1 PYGELQLIRTPAIP
15 YHTIAMD
22 FILALPEI
30 PAVAPWKIDGFKYF
44 DAMMTQSYKA
54 SRKTLLI
61 PGHTI
66 YGAKEWAQ
74 VSLIL

>member
-1 PYGELQLIRTPAIP
+1 LQPIHTLVIP
-15 YHTIAMD
+15 YYTITMD
-22 FILALPEI
+22 FIVVLPII

-44 DAMMTQSYKA
+44 DAIITQSYKA
-54 SRKTLLI
+54 SKKTLLI
-61 PGHTI
+61 PGHTT